1 MALATGG
8 AHRPAARAV
17 PLTSQKLEMDQ
28 AMTFFKRAALSLG
41 LGVVGYFVGLFG
53 GIGLVYLLSSNQH
66 DQSVEAAMTGAF
78 VVGPLT
84 ALLFAAVCFVR
95 TK

>member
-1 MALATGG
+1 
-8 AHRPAARAV
+8 
-17 PLTSQKLEMDQ
+17 
-28 AMTFFKRAALSLG
+28 MTFFKRAALSLG
-41 LGVVGYFVGLFG
+41 LSVMGYVVGLFG

-66 DQSVEAAMTGAF
+66 DRSTEAAMTGAF

>member
-1 MALATGG
+1 
-8 AHRPAARAV
+8 
-17 PLTSQKLEMDQ
+17 
-28 AMTFFKRAALSLG
+28 MTFFKRAALSLG
-41 LGVVGYFVGLFG
+41 LGVVGYAVGLFG

-66 DQSVEAAMTGAF
+66 DVSVEAAMTGAF

-84 ALLFAAVCFVR
+84 ALLFAAVSFVR